1 VRKGNATLLVTVR
14 MTSDDS
20 TRVLKLLANV
30 TQSSRGK
37 LELLQTNATMGT
49 DKRLTN
55 RLRQAAFSIQSSQL
69 FLVG

>member
-1 VRKGNATLLVTVR
+1 

-37 LELLQTNATMGT
+37 LELLQTNNATMGT